1 METAAPQQQIKA
13 IKAAPTGKP
22 QQVPPVKP
30 RKFVLTKVSHVRAEL
45 GRLYS
50 EARNGL
56 VDVSD
61 ASRLGNLLSILHR
74 VISDSDLEAR
84 LQAIEET
91 LQVKKP

>member
-1 METAAPQQQIKA
+1 MQTAALQTVKKTS
-13 IKAAPTGKP
+13 KAAPTGK
-22 QQVPPVKP
+22 QQQYPPVKP

-45 GRLYS
+45 GRLYG

-56 VDVSD
+56 IDVGD

-84 LQAIEET
+84 IQTIEDQLQA
-91 LQVKKP
+91 KRP